1 MYTRLSIADLPA
13 LEVINPSEKIFPK
26 AKEIKLIALITINL
40 LMEITKTIESPKKYH
55 AWP

>member
-55 AWP
+55 A